1 MAQGFPQR
9 AFLGVRF
16 AAADGAQALRWVVDA
31 SREAAFRY
39 VVTPNV
45 DHLVM
50 LHGEGRE
57 DWRQKY
63 RSAVERADLVVNDS
77 RVLARL
83 ARLAGVDLPTA
94 PGSDLTRELVNG
106 GIAPGARIALVGGS
120 PAEAEWLRTA
130 LPRSEVAH
138 LAPPM
143 GVRDRLDLQDQ
154 IAEFVEREAAD
165 FTFLAIGAPQSEL
178 VAQRI
183 AARGKARG
191 VALCIGA
198 SIEFLSGARR
208 RAPRWTQKA
217 GLEWAF
223 RLLSEPRRLWRRYLV
238 QGPRIFV
245 IWYRWRRALA
255 SKGLE
260 RGLP

>member
-1 MAQGFPQR
+1 MQVFPQR
-9 AFLGVRF
+9 PFLGVAF
-16 AAADGAQALRWVVDA
+16 AAANGAEALRWVVDA
-31 SREAAFRY
+31 SRDAQFRY

-57 DWRQKY
+57 DWRRQY

-83 ARLAGVDLPTA
+83 ARLAGVSLPVV
-94 PGSDLTRELVNG
+94 PGSDLTRDLVTA
-106 GIAPGARIALVGGS
+106 GIAPGSRIALVGGS

-130 LPRSEVAH
+130 LPRCQVVH
-138 LAPPM
+138 LDPPM
-143 GVRDRLDLQDQ
+143 GVRDRADLQDE
-154 IAEFVEREAAD
+154 IAAFVEREAAD

-178 VAQRI
+178 VAQRL
-183 AARGKARG
+183 ASRGKACG

-208 RAPRWTQKA
+208 RAPRWTQRA

-245 IWYRWRRALA
+245 IWYRWRR
-255 SKGLE
+255 GLE
-260 RGLP
+260 SPRLKHGA